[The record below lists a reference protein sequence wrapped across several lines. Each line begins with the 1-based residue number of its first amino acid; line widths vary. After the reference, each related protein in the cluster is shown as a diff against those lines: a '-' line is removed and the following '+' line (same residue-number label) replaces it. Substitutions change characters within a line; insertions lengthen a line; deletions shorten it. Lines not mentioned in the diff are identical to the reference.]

1 MRDSSL
7 TLDVRARLVRL
18 GVALPAIAFIGTG
31 GYMILEGWR
40 FTDALYMTVITLSTV
55 GFGEVSP
62 LSPEGRLFT
71 TGLIVAG
78 VAAVA
83 YLFSAISQH
92 VVSGELHG
100 TLRRRHMEQKIE
112 SLNGH
117 FIVCGFGQVG
127 SQVVKSLQQQGKE
140 CVVIETDTDGLE
152 SEVIQFITGNAED
165 DDMLKDAGIKRATGL
180 VAATG
185 DDASNLFITVSAHT
199 LNKDLTIVARAN
211 HATSEAK
218 LRYGGATHVI
228 SPHMLGGQR
237 IATQLLYPSVT
248 DFLDVVMHSGDLELC
263 LQEFSLAPDCD
274 LQGKTVAE
282 GQVRQKT
289 GTNILAI
296 RRSDGGNV
304 VTNPPSELRFEPGD
318 VLIALGT
325 PEQLKALGSLAT
337 N

>member
-1 MRDSSL
+1 MRDFYL
-7 TLDVRARLVRL
+7 PPDIRARLVRFGL
-18 GVALPAIAFIGTG
+18 ILAAIAALGTC
-31 GYMILEGWR
+31 GYMLLEHWP
-40 FTDALYMTVITLSTV
+40 FIDALYMTVITLSTV
-55 GFGEVSP
+55 GFGEVMP
-62 LSPEGRLFT
+62 LSPEGKLFT

-83 YLFSAISQH
+83 YLFSAISQQ

-100 TLRRRHMEQKIE
+100 TLRRRFMQRTID

-127 SQVVKSLQQQGKE
+127 AQVVASLKQRGKD
-140 CVVIETDTDGLE
+140 CVVIEVHADLLE
-152 SEVIQFITGNAED
+152 GSEVPFINGNAED
-165 DDMLKDAGIKRATGL
+165 DSMLKEAGIARAAGL

-199 LNKDLTIVARAN
+199 LNKNLAIVARAN
-211 HATSEAK
+211 HSTSEAK

-237 IATQLLYPSVT
+237 IATQLLSPSVT

-263 LQEFSLAPDCD
+263 LEEFTLTPDCD
-274 LQGKTVAE
+274 LHGKTVAE

-296 RRSDGGNV
+296 RRCDGGNV
-304 VTNPPSELRFEPGD
+304 VTNPPSELRFAPGD
-318 VLIALGT
+318 ILIALGT
-325 PEQLKALGSLAT
+325 REQLKALSSLAT
-337 N
+337 S

>member
-1 MRDSSL
+1 MRDSRL
-7 TLDVRARLVRL
+7 PLDVRTRLVRF

-55 GFGEVSP
+55 GFGEVAP
-62 LSPEGRLFT
+62 LSPAGKFFT
-71 TGLIVAG
+71 TLLIVAG

-100 TLRRRHMEQKIE
+100 TLRRRHMQRTIE
-112 SLNGH
+112 SLSGH
-117 FIVCGFGQVG
+117 FIVCGYGQVG
-127 SQVVKSLQQQGKE
+127 SQVVRSLQQRGKA
-140 CVVIETDTDGLE
+140 CVVIETDSDDLE
-152 SEVIQFITGNAED
+152 NGDVKFITGNAED
-165 DDMLKDAGIKRATGL
+165 DDMLKEAGIERATGL

-185 DDASNLFITVSAHT
+185 DDASNLFITVSAHQ
-199 LNKDLTIVARAN
+199 LNKNLTIVARAN
-211 HATSEAK
+211 HTTSEAK

-237 IATQLLYPSVT
+237 IASQLLNPSVT

-263 LQEFSLAPDCD
+263 LEEFTLAPDCD

-296 RRSDGGNV
+296 RRCDGGNV

-337 N
+337 K